1 MAILSNIKPVD
12 KELKTL
18 LTDASKNADSLVARE
33 ESPAL
38 EAERLVNGD
47 RNSDYGHP
55 LDDFT
60 KTARLWSVILGKD
73 VTPEQV
79 ALCMLQVKV
88 SRQLNK
94 NKRDNL
100 VDIIGYTLTLDKVI
114 SEKER
119 RAKLID
125 SKLQNAA
132 H

>member
-1 MAILSNIKPVD
+1 MAEFKGIAKIPDSPTTRHAVAEIPKPF
-12 KELKTL
+12 EGTF
-18 LTDASKNADSLVARE
+18 

-47 RNSDYGHP
+47 RGSDYGHP

-60 KTARLWSVILGKD
+60 KTAKLWSVVLNAP

-114 SEKER
+114 NER
-119 RAKLID
+119 KRRQDLEPKLD
-125 SKLQNAA
+125 RGDM
-132 H
+132 